1 MPLPST
7 RPVIKTGRDE
17 RGQALIELMLVI
29 LISLMIGIAIY
40 ETGAL
45 LHNLSVLDEAA
56 HTAAVYASHGSDYN
70 TLRDAVSKEAV
81 NLMAGGFLEQTV
93 PRGGLIVEVWNP
105 HTNTVLGQGPH
116 FDRSQ
121 CHGQFPPRRSNV
133 APYLFWARGYEV
145 RVGLIYRIGFFVPFL
160 QPITTETVVS
170 ESAIIQASNDID
182 RDGMNDFWEAV
193 YVEGA
198 MFDENLTDAAP
209 GADTQWRHPV
219 HRDGYDT
226 YDVDTGVDIDGND
239 TPIRFDPKPYDF
251 DKNNVEDQY
260 EQDDGTQTKNRMRF
274 SPLMGPDGWIVV
286 GC

>member
-1 MPLPST
+1 MDSPRI
-7 RPVIKTGRDE
+7 RPAIKRERGE

-56 HTAAVYASHGSDYN
+56 HTAVVYASHGADYD
-70 TLRDAVSKEAV
+70 TLRGAVSREAV

-105 HTNTVLGQGPH
+105 HTNTVLGQGPN

-170 ESAIIQASNDID
+170 ESAIIQASNDLD
-182 RDGMNDFWEAV
+182 RDGMNDHLEAA
-193 YVEGA
+193 YVEWV
-198 MFDENLTDAAP
+198 MFDETA
-209 GADTQWRHPV
+209 GGDTQWIHPV
-219 HRDGYDT
+219 HRDGLDT
-226 YDVDTGVDIDGND
+226 HDVDTGVDIDGD
-239 TPIRFDPKPYDF
+239 GTSIRFDPKPYDF
-251 DKNNVEDQY
+251 DDNNVEDQY
-260 EQDDGTQTKNRMRF
+260 EQDDGNQTKNRMRF

-286 GC
+286 PC